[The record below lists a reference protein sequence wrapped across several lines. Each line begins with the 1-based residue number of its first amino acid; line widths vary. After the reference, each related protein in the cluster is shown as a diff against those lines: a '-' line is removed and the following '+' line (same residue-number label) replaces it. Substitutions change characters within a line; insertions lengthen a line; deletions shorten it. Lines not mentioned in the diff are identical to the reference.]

1 MPALTTQEH
10 RQAQR
15 EAKTRRNTS
24 ARNGRAALARAWA
37 WIEAMEAQVVVEPT
51 PSGVVYTIRVPG
63 FHSQSARWLPAAVN
77 ALEGNIAHF
86 CDSRATHGPTGAK
99 LDALRAK
106 RAAYAERAE

>member
-15 EAKTRRNTS
+15 EAKTRRNAS

-37 WIEAMEAQVVVEPT
+37 WIEAMGAQVTVEAT
-51 PSGVVYTIRVPG
+51 PAGALYTVKVPG
-63 FHSQSARWLPAAVN
+63 FHAQSARWLPAAVA
-77 ALEGNIAHF
+77 ALQGNIEHF
-86 CDSRATHGPTGAK
+86 CDSRATHGPTGAR

-106 RAAYAERAE
+106 RAAYTQRSA